1 MAFSEQLRKL
11 RQNQGLSQE
20 QLADLVGA
28 TTQEVVRWE
37 IGLARPERDKVLR
50 LARLLG
56 CKPEELLPEEPLP
69 NRPPE
74 VVPEEVEPPK
84 PMPPAGPQPM
94 LLPVP

>member
-1 MAFSEQLRKL
+1 MAFSDQLRKL

-28 TTQEVVRWE
+28 TTQEVVRCE

-56 CKPEELLPEEPLP
+56 CKPEELLPEEDALIF
-69 NRPPE
+69 RRFFHGRFFFRRQCLA
-74 VVPEEVEPPK
+74 
-84 PMPPAGPQPM
+84 AGASRR
-94 LLPVP
+94 

>member
-1 MAFSEQLRKL
+1 MAFSDQLRKL

-56 CKPEELLPEEPLP
+56 CKPEGCCRR
-69 NRPPE
+69 NRWRRRGI
-74 VVPEEVEPPK
+74 
-84 PMPPAGPQPM
+84 AA
-94 LLPVP
+94 LASA

>member
-1 MAFSEQLRKL
+1 MAFSDQLRKL

-56 CKPEELLPEEPLP
+56 CKPEELLPEEMPSAAKVL
-69 NRPPE
+69 
-74 VVPEEVEPPK
+74 VPQ
-84 PMPPAGPQPM
+84 MPSAVSPFFF
-94 LLPVP
+94 